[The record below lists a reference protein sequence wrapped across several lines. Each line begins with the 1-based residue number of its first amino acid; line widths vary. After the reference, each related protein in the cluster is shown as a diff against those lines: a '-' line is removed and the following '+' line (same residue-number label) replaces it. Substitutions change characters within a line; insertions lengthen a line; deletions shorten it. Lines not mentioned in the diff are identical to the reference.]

1 METKRITPAWS
12 GKSVL
17 YPLFMMTGEDHPRVG
32 GEKFGVV
39 IRIIAAVGSPPRGRG
54 KVRAVTLNM
63 RLSGIT
69 PAWAGKRY
77 RLPSLCSGMKD
88 HPRVGGEKAETAQDT
103 GSCKGSPP
111 RGRGKADQ
119 RQDGGR
125 ARGITPAWAGKS
137 RK

>member
-1 METKRITPAWS
+1 METKRITPAWA

-88 HPRVGGEKAETAQDT
+88 HPRVGGEKNAYYELGQT
-103 GSCKGSPP
+103 KPGSPP
-111 RGRGKADQ
+111 RGRGKD
-119 RQDGGR
+119 
-125 ARGITPAWAGKS
+125 PHYFS
-137 RK
+137 FML